1 MNRRAF
7 LKTTTTATA
16 TVATVPA
23 LILGESLA
31 IAGLALG
38 ILIIVV
44 VIVAVTAI
52 VILVNCLR
60 NAKPRE
66 LPPEDP
72 GYLPPDAVGYLLRDG
87 RLHVTEEACPSSAL
101 PGTATGTV
109 EVLFAEDGTA
119 SVTRFPGTLDA
130 VETPAVLRRLGLNP
144 DAESASYRGQPIP
157 VGQSTINITSAPGQP
172 ACVEIMGASLR
183 HVAVQTSRDLEH
195 WTTVFTALLPPGLL
209 LKFCDTDGGGHK
221 FYRMV
226 NLA

>member
-23 LILGESLA
+23 LLLGESLA

-38 ILIIVV
+38 ILIIVA
-44 VIVAVTAI
+44 VILGVTAI

-72 GYLPPDAVGYLLRDG
+72 GYLPPYPLRDG

-144 DAESASYRGQPIP
+144 EAESASYRGQPIP